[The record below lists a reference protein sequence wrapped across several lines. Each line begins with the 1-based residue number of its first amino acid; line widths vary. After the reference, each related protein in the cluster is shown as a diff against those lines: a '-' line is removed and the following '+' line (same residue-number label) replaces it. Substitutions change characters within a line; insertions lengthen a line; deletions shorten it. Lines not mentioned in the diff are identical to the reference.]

1 MEEQESVIIYP
12 ILLGI
17 ISTIIILIPSLV
29 INSEVNSWDD
39 IVYEKRDCSETE
51 TYANILLDEYDECSE
66 THDGPF
72 ISLLLCGMASFL
84 LLFGVWASKDGFYDQ
99 EEVLPKTKRILIH
112 TTITFS
118 IICSLGAWA
127 IFESRKHIFYDT
139 VDNVTYLDR
148 DAYSTPDLFWCY
160 FLLCLPIT
168 SWFLY
173 YAYWSKYID
182 KDAHK

>member
-29 INSEVNSWDD
+29 IYSEVKSWDD
-39 IVYEKRDCSETE
+39 IVYEKRDCSENE
-51 TYANILLDEYDECSE
+51 TYAKILLDEYDVCSK
-66 THDGPF
+66 THNGPDMAF
-72 ISLLLCGMASFL
+72 VLCGLAFSI
-84 LLFGVWASKDGFYDQ
+84 LLFGAWVSKDGFYEQ

-118 IICSLGAWA
+118 VICSLGAWA

-139 VDNVTYLDR
+139 VDNVTYSDR
-148 DAYSTPDLFWCY
+148 WAYSTPDLFWCY
-160 FLLCLPIT
+160 FLLCLPIA

-173 YAYWSKYID
+173 WFNDIYKDTD
-182 KDAHK
+182 K